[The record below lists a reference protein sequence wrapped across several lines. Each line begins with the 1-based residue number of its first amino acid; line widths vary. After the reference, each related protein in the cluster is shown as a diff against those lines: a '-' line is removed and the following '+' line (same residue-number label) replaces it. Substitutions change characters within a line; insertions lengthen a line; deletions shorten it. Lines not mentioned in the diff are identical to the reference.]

1 MRRTPCLL
9 PAAVF
14 LPAAALPFTAALLI
28 ALSLGGC
35 RVDTHKNGKND
46 DVNIGTP
53 FGSVHVKTDNAAA
66 LHGLGLT
73 PYPGAGTVRKDGK
86 DDDGAADVNL
96 SFGDFKLGVHALE
109 LETGDPQGK
118 VLDFY
123 RKDMGRYGAVIT
135 CRGTETVGAP
145 TRTAEGLDCRTDVNR
160 TSDSG
165 LQLRAGSPGHQH
177 VVSLR
182 GENGGTRISLVALEL
197 PGGSGRG
204 GAGERE

>member
-1 MRRTPCLL
+1 MRRKLCFLA
-9 PAAVF
+9 AAV
-14 LPAAALPFTAALLI
+14 LPL

-35 RVDTHKNGKND
+35 RVETHTNGKND
-46 DVNIGTP
+46 DVNIGIP

-66 LHGLGLT
+66 LRGLGLT

-96 SFGDFKLGVHALE
+96 SFGNFKLGVHALE
-109 LETGDPQGK
+109 LETGDPQAK

-123 RKDMGRYGAVIT
+123 RKDMARYGAVIA
-135 CRGTETVGAP
+135 CRGTETVGVP
-145 TRTAEGLDCRTDVNR
+145 VRTAEGLDCRTDNHGNND
-160 TSDSG
+160 SD

-182 GENGGTRISLVALEL
+182 GGNGGTRISLVALEL
-197 PGGSGRG
+197 PSGSGRHS
-204 GAGERE
+204 AGERE